1 MVLRFDLNPVS
12 SSYYSSPDVPLI
24 ILSMALSIIL
34 LGRGIGVREGGQ
46 GAVDPP
52 KFGQMRHLLW
62 QKYTHLVD

>member
-12 SSYYSSPDVPLI
+12 SYYYSSPDVPLI

-52 KFGQMRHLLW
+52 PQIRADATFTRAKVYTFG
-62 QKYTHLVD
+62 